1 MGQCTSMIMTPAL
14 LAIVGHSGCGKTTLI
29 EKLLPLLNKAGLR
42 VATIK
47 HTHHDVVLDAPGKD
61 SWRHKQAGAAIS
73 MLLTPSGMQLVTDA
87 NEHSLAQLAQRYFFD
102 MDLVLAEGFSHAA
115 CAKIE
120 VLRAA
125 CSTDARCTEQDGLI
139 AMVTDVRGNNS
150 GSNMQLPH
158 FVPDD
163 ISGIAQWIVDWQR
176 QHGSGHD

>member
-1 MGQCTSMIMTPAL
+1 MKPVV
-14 LAIVGHSGCGKTTLI
+14 LAIVGYSGSGKTTLI
-29 EKLLPLLNKAGLR
+29 AKLLPVLNNAGLR

-47 HTHHDVVLDAPGKD
+47 HTHHLVELDTPGKD
-61 SWRHKQAGAAIS
+61 SWRHKQSGAAAS

-87 NEHSLAQLAQRYFFD
+87 IEPHDPEQLAKRYFFD

-125 CSTDARCTEQDGLI
+125 CSKVARCSVADGLI
-139 AMVTDVRGNNS
+139 AMVTDVEAS
-150 GSNMQLPH
+150 TPQIPI

-163 ISGIAQWIVDWQR
+163 VVGIAKFVIAWRVQQ
-176 QHGSGHD
+176 GAGA